1 MPRNSVG
8 SRWCPH
14 SCSSACA
21 QAFARRFGRFGFY
34 GLFALAVTASVQLVG
49 VYLVF
54 SSLIIP
60 ALATRSFSGTPRT
73 LIAYAVGAAGFALGL
88 VLSALFDLPSGAVI
102 AWALAGCGFLA
113 AASRAMRTA
122 R

>member
-1 MPRNSVG
+1 
-8 SRWCPH
+8 
-14 SCSSACA
+14 
-21 QAFARRFGRFGFY
+21 
-34 GLFALAVTASVQLVG
+34 VG

-60 ALATRSFSGTPRT
+60 ALATRSFGDRRRT
-73 LIAYAVGAAGFALGL
+73 AAGYAIGAAGFALGL

-113 AASRAMRTA
+113 AAAHGRRAA